1 MFWESEAKLQTL
13 QKFSPYIWI
22 SYKLVLKSLKSLNR
36 IFWKIEYW
44 FKALEW
50 QIWSMNTKPFFWE
63 SEAKLQTLQKFSPY
77 IGVSFK
83 FVLNSVKRLNLIS
96 FWAVEYWS
104 KTLECQIWSTNTKA
118 FFWESETSLGTLQK
132 ISPYIGV
139 TYKFVLKCAKNRNR
153 IFWKIEYW
161 FKALECQ
168 IWSMN
173 TKPFFWGSKAKLKT
187 LQKLSPYIVVSFKFP
202 LKSVSTLNQ
211 IFRAMEYWFK
221 A

>member
-13 QKFSPYIWI
+13 Q
-22 SYKLVLKSLKSLNR
+22 N
-36 IFWKIEYW
+36 
-44 FKALEW
+44 
-50 QIWSMNTKPFFWE
+50 
-63 SEAKLQTLQKFSPY
+63 FSPY

-83 FVLNSVKRLNLIS
+83 FVLNSVKRLNRI
-96 FWAVEYWS
+96 FYWAVEYWS

-118 FFWESETSLGTLQK
+118 FFWESETNLGTLQK

-139 TYKFVLKCAKNRNR
+139 TYKFVLKCAKNQNR
-153 IFWKIEYW
+153 IFWKIDYW

-173 TKPFFWGSKAKLKT
+173 TKSFFWENKAKLKT
-187 LQKLSPYIVVSFKFP
+187 LQKLSPYIVVFFKFP
-202 LKSVSTLNQ
+202 LKSINTLNQ